1 MLQVK
6 NKVYTKLCI
15 APLYLSLTIWQFPKY
30 YKRELFSYKRE
41 QYIPLQKLAWSKCYD
56 SLGNK
61 IFKIFRPMVQP
72 VLVTSQNWCSK
83 WTINISMTF
92 KVWCV
97 ASFYMKK
104 SKNFGRSVSIR
115 KTSVKLRKHMLMK
128 EVISIKFWNWR
139 VNTFK
144 RLLLQFFP
152 EFYEWVSHKMS
163 SQQTSTCLKST
174 IETLEKGMK
183 YVQS

>member
-6 NKVYTKLCI
+6 NKVYKKLCI

-83 WTINISMTF
+83 WIINISMTF
-92 KVWCV
+92 KAWCA

-128 EVISIKFWNWR
+128 EVISIKFWNC
-139 VNTFK
+139 
-144 RLLLQFFP
+144 P

-163 SQQTSTCLKST
+163 SQQTSTCLTST